1 VGLRNYI
8 DPLAGTSKPLDD
20 SLGPEGFTRP
30 GNAKQKEAFSSQHRF
45 FRFDLA
51 QLSPDLR
58 GLWPF
63 RIPLWKPGVGDH
75 AIPLFG
81 GGTAEGEFVRWVR
94 GH

>member
-1 VGLRNYI
+1 VGLRNDI
-8 DPLAGTSKPLDD
+8 DPLAGTSEPLDD

-51 QLSPDLR
+51 QLPPDLR
-58 GLWPF
+58 GLRPLRSSFGQPWVRNHP
-63 RIPLWKPGVGDH
+63 IPL
-75 AIPLFG
+75 LG
-81 GGTAEGEFVRWVR
+81 GSTAEGEFVRRVR